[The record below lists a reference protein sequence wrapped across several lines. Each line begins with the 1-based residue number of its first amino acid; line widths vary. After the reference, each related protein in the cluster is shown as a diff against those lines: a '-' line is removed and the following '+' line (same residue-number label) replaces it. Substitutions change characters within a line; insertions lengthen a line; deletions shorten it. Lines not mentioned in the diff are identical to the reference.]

1 MIPRL
6 KKVDPPLTNKGDQP
20 MLLCNTPR
28 PDTRP
33 QIFQRLGLANADE
46 RFADDRLDEIENA
59 KRHRPIGLNPVA
71 EILSKLRVEDC
82 FATARGPGS
91 TRRLS
96 GLTRAGQPSP
106 RAAGTRR
113 IVAVGGFLGRAAT
126 P

>member
-1 MIPRL
+1 MVPRL
-6 KKVDPPLTNKGDQP
+6 KKVDPPLTNKIDQP
-20 MLLCNTPR
+20 MLLRDAPR

-33 QIFQRLGLANADE
+33 QIFQGLGLAYADK
-46 RFADDRLDEIENA
+46 RFTDDRLDEIENA
-59 KRHRPIGLNPVA
+59 KRHRPIGLNPIA
-71 EILSKLRVEDC
+71 EILAELRVEDC

-113 IVAVGGFLGRAAT
+113 IVAVGDL
-126 P
+126 